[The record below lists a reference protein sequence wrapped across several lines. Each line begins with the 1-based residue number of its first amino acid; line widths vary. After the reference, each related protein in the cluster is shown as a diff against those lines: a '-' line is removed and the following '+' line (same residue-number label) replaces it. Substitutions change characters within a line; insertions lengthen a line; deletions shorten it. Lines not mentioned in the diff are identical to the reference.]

1 MKTKIVDNGLA
12 NENLQRDITRALAG
26 TWGSTEEGDQQVR
39 LDMGRCA
46 MIMVQGG
53 ENLTNSGAY
62 DALALVLYT
71 DGTYSL
77 GRVAKGSGT
86 TKNKEISLAVLIAR
100 N

>member
-1 MKTKIVDNGLA
+1 MKTRIVDNGLA

-26 TWGSTEEGDQQVR
+26 TWGSTEEDDLQVR

-46 MIMVQGG
+46 ITMVQGG
-53 ENLTNSGAY
+53 ENLINGGAY

-71 DGTYSL
+71 DGTYSMEK
-77 GRVAKGSGT
+77 VAKGST
-86 TKNKEISLAVLIAR
+86 TTTDKEISLAVMIAR

>member
-1 MKTKIVDNGLA
+1 MKTRIVDNGLA

-26 TWGSTEEGDQQVR
+26 TWGSTEEGENQVR

-46 MIMVQGG
+46 LTMIQGG

-71 DGTYSL
+71 DGTYSVE
-77 GRVAKGSGT
+77 RVAKGSGT
-86 TKNKEISLAVLIAR
+86 TKNKEISLAVMIAR
-100 N
+100 S

>member
-26 TWGSTEEGDQQVR
+26 TWGSTEEGEHQTRVD
-39 LDMGRCA
+39 LGRCA
-46 MIMVQGG
+46 LTMVQGG

-77 GRVAKGSGT
+77 EKVAKGSGT
-86 TKNKEISLAVLIAR
+86 TKNKEISLAVMIAR
-100 N
+100 T

>member
-26 TWGSTEEGDQQVR
+26 VWGATSEDDLQVR

-46 MIMVQGG
+46 LTMVQGG
-53 ENLTNSGAY
+53 EILTNSGAY
-62 DALALVLYT
+62 DALAIVLYT
-71 DGTYSL
+71 DGTYSIEK
-77 GRVAKGSGT
+77 VAKGSGT

>member
-26 TWGSTEEGDQQVR
+26 TWGSTEDEDNQVR

-46 MIMVQGG
+46 LTMAQGG

-71 DGTYSL
+71 DGTYSVEK
-77 GRVAKGSGT
+77 VAKGSKT
-86 TKNKEISLAVLIAR
+86 TKNKEISLAVMIAR